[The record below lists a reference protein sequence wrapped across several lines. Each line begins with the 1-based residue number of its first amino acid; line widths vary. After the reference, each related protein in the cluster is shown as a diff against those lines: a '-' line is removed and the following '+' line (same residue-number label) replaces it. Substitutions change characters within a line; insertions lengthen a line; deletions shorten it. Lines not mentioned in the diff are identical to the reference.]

1 MVVPTRTRHRQN
13 LPPCITSES
22 SHLLK
27 KMQTQK
33 WLLAAKP
40 TSYRRNKIVEL
51 EKLASK
57 SCEEDRVHYQ
67 EKLFNARDTG
77 IIFKHLKCL
86 KKTASLPLS
95 IQFRNESTQGAFRKR
110 EMFNEYF
117 HSVFAPKVDYNLNNI
132 TVSKVS
138 LTNFSISK
146 AKLRS
151 IISDLDV
158 SKTRGPNGY
167 PPSFF
172 VNSGEGMIHALHL
185 LLKNI
190 KRLRKIPKCWKRAV
204 VSPIHK
210 KGEKFLVEN
219 YNQYHC

>member
-1 MVVPTRTRHRQN
+1 MFVPTRTRHRQN
-13 LPPCITSES
+13 IPPWITSEF

-33 WLLAAKP
+33 RLLAAKP
-40 TSYRRNKIVEL
+40 SSYRRNKMVEL
-51 EKLASK
+51 ENLVSK

-67 EKLFNARDTG
+67 EKLFITRDTG
-77 IIFKHLKCL
+77 RIFKRLKCL

-95 IQFRNESTQGAFRKR
+95 MQFRNESTQSAFRKA
-110 EMFNEYF
+110 EMFDEYF
-117 HSVFAPKVDYNLNNI
+117 HSVFAPKVDYNLNKI
-132 TVSKVS
+132 PVSNVS
-138 LTNFSISK
+138 QTNFSISK

-158 SKTRGPNGY
+158 NKTPGPNGY
-167 PPSFF
+167 RSSFF
-172 VNSGEGMIHALHL
+172 VNSGEGLNHALHP

-210 KGEKFLVEN
+210 
-219 YNQYHC
+219 